1 MYSLINIHGNYN
13 NMYMYRHVTWHSTV
27 SDIIQNKY
35 ANKIFKSYSAM
46 QLLESFE
53 ALHVM
58 GI

>member
-1 MYSLINIHGNYN
+1 
-13 NMYMYRHVTWHSTV
+13 MYRHVTWHTVTV